1 MPDYDAFRIRVE
13 RLASGSDVYEV
24 HASSPAGEA
33 SGGFR
38 VPVSRLELENLVL
51 RMGRA
56 RTAVRGSGSPELQLV
71 RRFGS
76 DLFTSLFAGQVR
88 DLYRDSYTGAQRS
101 RKGLRITLGLTDTPE
116 LMDLPWEYLFEEP
129 AFLSISTWTPVVR
142 YLELPRSRPP
152 IEVTPPLR
160 ILGMVSSPSDAVQL
174 DVAQER
180 SKLEGALAEATS
192 RGAVEIRWLEQA
204 TLSAL
209 QRELR
214 HADFHVFHYI
224 GHGDYDTTV
233 GDGVLLLED
242 EQGKGRR
249 VSGTQLG
256 TMLADETTL
265 RLAVLNACEGARTS
279 TTDPF
284 AGVASSL
291 VQREIPAVVAMQ
303 FEITDRAA
311 IVFAE
316 EFYAAIADG
325 YAVDAALAE
334 ARKAIF
340 ANGNDTEWATPVLFM
355 RVPDGRIFDVPAPA
369 QAPPREIEPPL
380 PPVPPPEPPETRGEE
395 KAPAPTPEP
404 SPTPVPGTPSLLWT
418 ALALGLGGLFIVGLL
433 YPWDRVGR
441 SWVDRH
447 FHESAGGTGDVLS
460 ALSPLVLIVGTL
472 AAVLLAHTSARWR
485 PFAAG
490 LLIGFGVAGAA
501 KYGGLVLNQL
511 SKDDVRPGSIAVLLL
526 VTAGAGALAVLG
538 SRLGLPPEEG
548 PVSRRTRMVAVALAV
563 AGALLVL
570 VGCAVDYNGAN
581 SKSILADDGWF
592 ALDPLA
598 GALVG
603 LGAVFVGR
611 GSGRVGAGILVAAG
625 VVGLALWPRFI
636 GVPIALDDQFGSAA
650 PGGFI
655 GLLGSLLLV
664 AAGVALA
671 WPRRAKPAEPL
682 PEPA

>member
-13 RLASGSDVYEV
+13 RRAPGTETYEV

-33 SGGFR
+33 TGGFT

-56 RTAVRGSGSPELQLV
+56 RTAVRGTGSPELQLV

-76 DLFTSLFAGQVR
+76 DLFGSLIAGPVR
-88 DLYRDSYTGAQRS
+88 DLYRDSYSGAQRS
-101 RKGLRITLGLTDTPE
+101 HRGLRITLGLTDTPE

-152 IEVTPPLR
+152 VEVAPPLR
-160 ILGMVSSPSDAVQL
+160 ILAMVSCPSDAVQL
-174 DVAQER
+174 DVALER
-180 SKLEGALAEATS
+180 SKLEGALSNAAS
-192 RGAVEIRWLEQA
+192 RGAVEIHWLERA

-214 HADFHVFHYI
+214 RADFHVFHYI
-224 GHGDYDTTV
+224 GHGDYDDGL

-242 EQGKGRR
+242 EQGMSRR

-284 AGVASSL
+284 AGVAASL

-311 IVFAE
+311 IIFAE

-325 YAVDAALAE
+325 YAVDASLAE

-340 ANGNDTEWATPVLFM
+340 ASGNDIEWATPVLFM
-355 RVPDGRIFDVPAPA
+355 RVPDGRIFDVAAPA
-369 QAPPREIEPPL
+369 DAPPRPFERPVR
-380 PPVPPPEPPETRGEE
+380 PVPRPEPPQTGRQEE
-395 KAPAPTPEP
+395 VPAPPPGP
-404 SPTPVPGTPSLLWT
+404 SPREPIPLLWT
-418 ALALGLGGLFIVGLL
+418 ALALGAGALFIVGLL

-441 SWVDRH
+441 SWVDRR
-447 FHESAGGTGDVLS
+447 FHVSAGGTGDVLS
-460 ALSPLVLIVGTL
+460 SLSPLALIVGAL
-472 AAVLLAHTSARWR
+472 AAILLAHRSTRWR

-490 LLIGFGVAGAA
+490 LLIGFGIAGAA
-501 KYGGLVLNQL
+501 KYGSLVLNQL
-511 SKDDVRPGSIAVLLL
+511 NKDDVRVGSIVVLVL

-538 SRLGLPPEEG
+538 SKLTLPAEEG
-548 PVSRRTRMVAVALAV
+548 QVSGRTKLV
-563 AGALLVL
+563 AGALAVVGAVLVL
-570 VGCAVDYNGAN
+570 VGCALDYNDVN

-625 VVGLALWPRFI
+625 IVGLALWPRFF
-636 GVPIALDDQFGSAA
+636 GVPIALDNTVGSPGA
-650 PGGFI
+650 GGFI
-655 GLLGSLLLV
+655 GLVGSLCIV

-671 WPRRAKPAEPL
+671 WPHRRAVS
-682 PEPA
+682 

>member
-13 RLASGSDVYEV
+13 RLSPGSDAYEV
-24 HASSPAGEA
+24 HASTATGEA
-33 SGGFR
+33 TGSFT

-51 RMGRA
+51 RMSRA
-56 RTAVRGSGSPELQLV
+56 RTAVRSPGSPELELV
-71 RRFGS
+71 RRFGG
-76 DLFTSLFAGQVR
+76 DLFTSMFAGHVR
-88 DLYRDSYTGAQRS
+88 DLYRDAYAGAQRS
-101 RKGLRITLGLTDTPE
+101 HRGLRITLGLTDTPE
-116 LMDLPWEYLFEEP
+116 LMDLPWEYLYEDP

-160 ILGMVSSPSDAVQL
+160 ILAMVSRPSDAVAL
-174 DVAQER
+174 DVDLER
-180 SKLEGALAEATS
+180 SKLESALAGVSA

-214 HADFHVFHYI
+214 RADYHVFHYI
-224 GHGDYDTTV
+224 GHGDYDPAL

-242 EQGKGRR
+242 EYGKARR
-249 VSGTQLG
+249 VRGSQLG

-265 RLAVLNACEGARTS
+265 RLAVLNACEGARSSTS
-279 TTDPF
+279 DPF

-325 YAVDAALAE
+325 YAVDSALAE
-334 ARKAIF
+334 ARKAIY
-340 ANGNDTEWATPVLFM
+340 ASGNETEWATPVLFM
-355 RVPDGRIFDVPAPA
+355 RVSDGKIFDVPTP
-369 QAPPREIEPPL
+369 APPRELEPPIT
-380 PPVPPPEPPETRGEE
+380 PPPEPPEGERE
-395 KAPAPTPEP
+395 EAWAMPPPHTPAEDDTPAK
-404 SPTPVPGTPSLLWT
+404 PVPLLWT
-418 ALALGLGGLFIVGLL
+418 VLALGAGALFIVGLL

-441 SWVDRH
+441 SWVDRR
-447 FHESAGGTGDVLS
+447 FHVSAGGTGDVLS
-460 ALSPLVLIVGTL
+460 SLSPLALIVGSL
-472 AAVLLAHTSARWR
+472 AAILLAHRSTRWR

-490 LLIGFGVAGAA
+490 LLIGFGIAGAA
-501 KYGGLVLNQL
+501 KYGSLVLNQL
-511 SKDDVRPGSIAVLLL
+511 NKDDVRVGSIVVLVL

-538 SRLGLPPEEG
+538 SKLTLPAEEG
-548 PVSRRTRMVAVALAV
+548 QVSGRTKLV
-563 AGALLVL
+563 AGALAVVGAVLVL
-570 VGCAVDYNGAN
+570 VGCALDYNDVN

-625 VVGLALWPRFI
+625 IVGLALWPRFF
-636 GVPIALDDQFGSAA
+636 GVPIVIDNTVGSPGA
-650 PGGFI
+650 GGFI
-655 GLLGSLLLV
+655 GLVGSLCIV

-671 WPRRAKPAEPL
+671 WPRRRAVS
-682 PEPA
+682 

>member
-13 RLASGSDVYEV
+13 RRAPGTETYEV

-33 SGGFR
+33 TGGFT

-71 RRFGS
+71 RRFGG
-76 DLFTSLFAGQVR
+76 DLFGSLIAGPVR
-88 DLYRDSYTGAQRS
+88 DLYRDSYSGAQRS

-152 IEVTPPLR
+152 VEVTLPLR
-160 ILGMVSSPSDAVQL
+160 ILAMVSCPTDAVQL
-174 DVAQER
+174 DVALER
-180 SKLEGALAEATS
+180 SKLEGALSAAVA
-192 RGAVEIRWLEQA
+192 RGAVEIQWLERA

-214 HADFHVFHYI
+214 RADFHVFHYI
-224 GHGDYDTTV
+224 GHGDYDAGI

-242 EQGKGRR
+242 EQGASRR
-249 VSGTQLG
+249 VSGSQLG

-284 AGVASSL
+284 AGVAASL

-311 IVFAE
+311 ITFAE

-325 YAVDAALAE
+325 YAVDASLAE

-340 ANGNDTEWATPVLFM
+340 ASGNDIEWATPVLFM
-355 RVPDGRIFDVPAPA
+355 RVPDGRIFDIPTPAL
-369 QAPPREIEPPL
+369 APTPSNNGRDE
-380 PPVPPPEPPETRGEE
+380 VAPPPEPVSLTTKPI
-395 KAPAPTPEP
+395 P
-404 SPTPVPGTPSLLWT
+404 LLWT
-418 ALALGLGGLFIVGLL
+418 TIALAVGGLFIVGLL
-433 YPWDRVGR
+433 YPWDKAGR
-441 SWVDRH
+441 SWVDRQ
-447 FHESAGGTGDVLS
+447 FHVSAGGTGDVLS
-460 ALSPLVLIVGTL
+460 ALAPLVLIVGTL
-472 AAVLLAHTSARWR
+472 AAVLLAHRSVRWR

-501 KYGGLVLNQL
+501 KYGGLLLNQL
-511 SKDDVRPGSIAVLLL
+511 DKGDSRVGQIVVLALVAAAACALVVVGSKLAGLTQDRHVTGRTRLVAAV
-526 VTAGAGALAVLG
+526 LAVLG
-538 SRLGLPPEEG
+538 
-548 PVSRRTRMVAVALAV
+548 A
-563 AGALLVL
+563 VL
-570 VGCAVDYNGAN
+570 VVVGSAVDYNEVN

-611 GSGRVGAGILVAAG
+611 GSGRIGAGILVAAG
-625 VVGLALWPRFI
+625 LVGLALWPRFF
-636 GVPIALDDQFGSAA
+636 GVPMALDDNVGSPGA
-650 PGGFI
+650 GGFI
-655 GLLGSLLLV
+655 GLAGSVLLV
-664 AAGVALA
+664 AAGVVLAL
-671 WPRRAKPAEPL
+671 PRR
-682 PEPA
+682 EPAHEIGTDLT

>member
-13 RLASGSDVYEV
+13 RRAHGTETYEV

-33 SGGFR
+33 TGGFT

-56 RTAVRGSGSPELQLV
+56 RTAVRGGTGSPELQLV

-76 DLFTSLFAGQVR
+76 DLFGSLIAGPVR
-88 DLYRDSYTGAQRS
+88 DLYRDSYSGAQRS
-101 RKGLRITLGLTDTPE
+101 HRGLRITLGLTDTPE

-152 IEVTPPLR
+152 LEVAPPLR
-160 ILGMVSSPSDAVQL
+160 ILAMVSCPSDAAQL
-174 DVAQER
+174 DVALER
-180 SKLEGALAEATS
+180 SKLEGALSNAAS
-192 RGAVEIRWLEQA
+192 RGAVEIHWLERA

-224 GHGDYDTTV
+224 GHGDYDEGL

-242 EQGKGRR
+242 EQGMSRR

-284 AGVASSL
+284 AGVAASL

-311 IVFAE
+311 IIFAE

-325 YAVDAALAE
+325 YAVDASLAE

-340 ANGNDTEWATPVLFM
+340 ASGNDIEWATPVLFM

-369 QAPPREIEPPL
+369 EPPPRPL
-380 PPVPPPEPPETRGEE
+380 ERPVRPVPRPEPPETGRHEE
-395 KAPAPTPEP
+395 VPAPPPGP
-404 SPTPVPGTPSLLWT
+404 SPREPIPLLWT
-418 ALALGLGGLFIVGLL
+418 ALALGAGALFIVGLL

-441 SWVDRH
+441 SWVDRR
-447 FHESAGGTGDVLS
+447 FHVSAGGTGDVLS
-460 ALSPLVLIVGTL
+460 SLSPLALIVGSL
-472 AAVLLAHTSARWR
+472 AAILLAHRSTRWR

-490 LLIGFGVAGAA
+490 LLIGFGIAGAA
-501 KYGGLVLNQL
+501 KYGSLVLNQL
-511 SKDDVRPGSIAVLLL
+511 NKDDVRVGSIVVLVL

-538 SRLGLPPEEG
+538 SKLSLPAEEG
-548 PVSRRTRMVAVALAV
+548 QVSGRTKLVAGSLAV
-563 AGALLVL
+563 VGAVLVL
-570 VGCAVDYNGAN
+570 VGCALDYNDVN

-625 VVGLALWPRFI
+625 IVGLALWPRFF
-636 GVPIALDDQFGSAA
+636 GVPIVLDNTVGSPDA
-650 PGGFI
+650 GGFI
-655 GLLGSLLLV
+655 GLVGSLCIV

-671 WPRRAKPAEPL
+671 WPRRRAVS
-682 PEPA
+682 

>member
-13 RLASGSDVYEV
+13 RRAPGADVYEV

-33 SGGFR
+33 TGGFT

-56 RTAVRGSGSPELQLV
+56 RTAVRGAGSPELQLV

-76 DLFTSLFAGQVR
+76 DLFGSLIAGPVR
-88 DLYRDSYTGAQRS
+88 DLYRDSYSGAQRS

-152 IEVTPPLR
+152 VEVTLPLR
-160 ILGMVSSPSDAVQL
+160 ILAMVSSPTDAVQL
-174 DVAQER
+174 DVALER
-180 SKLEGALAEATS
+180 SKLEGALSNAVS
-192 RGAVEIRWLEQA
+192 RGTVEIHWLERA

-214 HADFHVFHYI
+214 RADFHVFHYI
-224 GHGDYDTTV
+224 GHGDYDAAL

-242 EQGKGRR
+242 EQGASRR

-284 AGVASSL
+284 AGVAASL

-311 IVFAE
+311 IIFAE

-325 YAVDAALAE
+325 YAVDASLAE

-340 ANGNDTEWATPVLFM
+340 ASGNDIEWATPVLFM
-355 RVPDGRIFDVPAPA
+355 RVPDGRIFDIPAPA
-369 QAPPREIEPPL
+369 QPRVVEPPAPPA
-380 PPVPPPEPPETRGEE
+380 PPPEPPEITREDDVVQ
-395 KAPAPTPEP
+395 PPPEP
-404 SPTPVPGTPSLLWT
+404 PTKTSIPLLWT
-418 ALALGLGGLFIVGLL
+418 GLALGVGGLFIVGLL
-433 YPWDRVGR
+433 YPWDKAGR
-441 SWVDRH
+441 SWVDRQ
-447 FHESAGGTGDVLS
+447 FHVSAGGTGDVLS
-460 ALSPLVLIVGTL
+460 ALSPLALIVGTL
-472 AAVLLAHTSARWR
+472 AAVLLAHRSARWR

-501 KYGGLVLNQL
+501 KYGGLLLNQL
-511 SKDDVRPGSIAVLLL
+511 SKGDSRPGQIVVLALVAAAACALVVVGSKLAGLAEDRHVSGRTRLVAGVLAV
-526 VTAGAGALAVLG
+526 VGAGLV
-538 SRLGLPPEEG
+538 
-548 PVSRRTRMVAVALAV
+548 V
-563 AGALLVL
+563 AGS
-570 VGCAVDYNGAN
+570 AVDYNDVN

-611 GSGRVGAGILVAAG
+611 GSGRIGAGILVAVG
-625 VVGLALWPRFI
+625 VVSLALWPRFF
-636 GVPIALDDQFGSAA
+636 GVPMALDDDVGSAGA
-650 PGGFI
+650 GGYI
-655 GLLGSLLLV
+655 GLAGSVLLV
-664 AAGVALA
+664 AAGVVLAL
-671 WPRRAKPAEPL
+671 PRRGAGS
-682 PEPA
+682 